1 MGRICGVGW
10 VMDTVCQLID
20 CWLWSCGCVGAVQRH
35 GHKQFHWT
43 ELFDLWEDRRTDD
56 DNSKQ
61 VSK

>member
-1 MGRICGVGW
+1 
-10 VMDTVCQLID
+10 MDTVCQLID